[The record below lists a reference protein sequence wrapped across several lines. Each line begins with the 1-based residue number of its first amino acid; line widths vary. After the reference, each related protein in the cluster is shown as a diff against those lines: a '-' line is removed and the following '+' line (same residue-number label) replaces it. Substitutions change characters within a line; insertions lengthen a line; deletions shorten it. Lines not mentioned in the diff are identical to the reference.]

1 MRICVYGAGSVGG
14 LIGGALARQ
23 GHDVALIARGA
34 HLEALKAA
42 GCTVET
48 GGERFTVHPLC
59 TDDPGEAGVQDYVV
73 IAVKEPAL
81 RGVAERVAPLLDA
94 DTVVATAMNG
104 LPWWFFDGFPEGG
117 PEISL
122 SGLDPDGTIS
132 SAIPIDRL
140 IACVVHVGA
149 DVPEPG
155 VIRHL
160 ADRRLIFGAAG
171 GVPADRAAKLAD
183 AFVPTPIDATVTPR
197 ARQEIWLKLLGN
209 FNFAPISALT
219 GATTRAIGTDPA
231 LRRLCVDMF
240 EEAAAAGRAVG
251 LESGMTA
258 EERTDLGVSLGEFR
272 TSMLQDFEKGRP
284 PEIKSIVA
292 SVVEFGRAVGVSM
305 PVSEAVLA
313 LVSRK
318 AKEMGIG

>member
-14 LIGGALARQ
+14 LIGGVLACAE
-23 GHDVALIARGA
+23 HDVTLIARGA
-34 HLEALKAA
+34 HLEALRDT

-48 GGERFTVHPLC
+48 GGERFTVRPFC
-59 TDDPGEAGVQDYVV
+59 TDDPGDAGPQDYVI

-81 RGVAERVAPLLDA
+81 RDVAARIEPLLDSG
-94 DTVVATAMNG
+94 TVVATAMNG

-117 PEISL
+117 SDISL
-122 SGLDPDGTIS
+122 PGLDLDGTIS
-132 SAIPIDRL
+132 SAIPTDRL

-155 VIRHL
+155 FIRHS

-171 GVPADRAAKLAD
+171 GVPADRVAKLAD
-183 AFVPTPIDATVTPR
+183 AFLPTPIEAIVTPHV
-197 ARQEIWLKLLGN
+197 RQEIWLKLLGN

-240 EEAAAAGRAVG
+240 EEAAAAGRAIG

-272 TSMLQDFEKGRP
+272 TSMLQDFEKGRS

-292 SVVEFGRAVGVSM
+292 SVVEFGRAVGVPM

-313 LVSRK
+313 LVARK